1 MKNLLILIKTE
12 VKVLQKKLFGTDGV
26 RGVANHEL
34 KGELAFKLGRIGG
47 YYLSQKTDNNRPV
60 VIIGKDTRLSGDML
74 EAALMAGLTSVGID
88 VYRLGIIP
96 TPGVCYL
103 SREKEVDGGIM
114 ISASHNPTADN
125 GIKFFDKNGIKLT
138 DEAELEI
145 ERLFFNDHSEELPY
159 PIDKK
164 IGLIEEKYDWIDDY
178 IDYVKTSTENDLTGL
193 KIVIDCANGA
203 AYQASPEIFKSLGAE
218 VIVIN
223 DHPNGEEINVNCGST
238 APELAAQKV
247 IETGADLG
255 VAHDGDADRVILVDE
270 KGEIV
275 EGDNIMAV
283 AARDM
288 IAENKLKNNTVV
300 TTKYSNLGLKESL
313 AEVEAELVITKNGDR
328 YVLAEMLKNDYKLG
342 GEKSGHI
349 IFSDY
354 NTTGDGILTAVKI
367 ASIMKKENKSLSKLK
382 SVMNYWPQTLA
393 NVKVEKKDE
402 WEKNEKIRRKIEA
415 AEAEIG
421 KQGRVFVRASGT
433 EPLIRVMLEGKNKA
447 LLNKWENKLSTV
459 IAEELN
465 KTS

>member
-1 MKNLLILIKTE
+1 VNG
-12 VKVLQKKLFGTDGV
+12 LQKKLFGTDGV

-47 YYLSQKTDNNRPV
+47 YYIIKNIEKNKPKI
-60 VIIGKDTRLSGDML
+60 IIGKDTRLSGDML

-103 SREKEVDGGIM
+103 TREKNVDGGIM

-125 GIKFFDKNGIKLT
+125 GIKFFDNNGIKLS
-138 DEAELEI
+138 DEDELNI
-145 ERLFFNDHSEELPY
+145 EELFFNDHSSKLPY
-159 PIDKK
+159 PIDKE
-164 IGLIEEKYDWIDDY
+164 IGLIDEKYDWIDEY
-178 IDYVKTSTENDLTGL
+178 INYVKNSAAQDLSSL

-203 AYQASPEIFKSLGAE
+203 AYKASPAVFRSLGAE

-223 DHPNGEEINVNCGST
+223 DHPNGEVINVNCGST
-238 APELAAQKV
+238 APEILAEKV
-247 IETGADLG
+247 LEFNADLG
-255 VAHDGDADRVILVDE
+255 IAHDGDADRVILIDE
-270 KGEIV
+270 NGDIV

-283 AARDM
+283 AAHDM
-288 IAENKLKNNTVV
+288 ISEDNLKDNTIV

-313 AEVEAELVITKNGDR
+313 AEVDGNLVITKNGDR
-328 YVLAEMLKNDYKLG
+328 YVLAEMLKNGYQLG

-367 ASIMKKENKSLSKLK
+367 AEIMVKKNKKLSELT

-393 NVKVEKKDE
+393 NIRVKEKDG
-402 WEKNEKIRRKIEA
+402 WESKEIIQKNIKK

-421 KQGRVFVRASGT
+421 DNGRVFVRASGT
-433 EPLIRVMLEGKNKA
+433 EPLIRVMLEGKDQS
-447 LLNKWENKLSTV
+447 LLQKWEKILSDV
-459 IAEELN
+459 ISEELN
-465 KTS
+465 

>member
-1 MKNLLILIKTE
+1 ME
-12 VKVLQKKLFGTDGV
+12 KKLFGTDGV

-47 YYLSQKTDNNRPV
+47 YYLTKESNQQRPV

-103 SREKEVDGGIM
+103 SRTKEAAGGIM

-125 GIKFFDKNGIKLT
+125 GIKFFDQNGVKLS
-138 DEAELEI
+138 DRAELEI
-145 ERLFFNDHSEELPY
+145 EELIFNDHSEELPY
-159 PIDKK
+159 PIDNE
-164 IGLIEEKYDWIDDY
+164 IGLIEERYDWIEEY
-178 IDYVKTSTENDLTGL
+178 INFVINSSEQKLNGL
-193 KIVIDCANGA
+193 KVVIDCANGA
-203 AYQASPEIFKSLGAE
+203 AYQASPAVFNSLGAE
-218 VIVIN
+218 VVVIN
-223 DHPNGEEINVNCGST
+223 NHPNGEEINVNCGST
-238 APELAAQKV
+238 APELAAEKV
-247 IETGADLG
+247 VETGADLG
-255 VAHDGDADRVILVDE
+255 VAHDGDADRVILIDE
-270 KGEIV
+270 KGEVV

-288 IAENKLKNNTVV
+288 MAEDKLNKKTVV

-313 AEVEAELVITKNGDR
+313 AEVGADLVITKNGDR

-367 ASIMKKENKSLSKLK
+367 ASIIKKRGRSLSELK
-382 SVMNYWPQTLA
+382 KVMSYWPQLLA
-393 NVKVEKKDE
+393 NVTVSQKEG
-402 WEKNEKIRRKIEA
+402 WEENTKISKEIEA
-415 AEAEIG
+415 AENEIG
-421 KQGRVFVRASGT
+421 SSGRVFVRASGT
-433 EPLIRVMLEGKNKA
+433 EPLIRVMLEGQEEE
-447 LLNKWENKLSTV
+447 LLYKWEKKLTRLISK
-459 IAEELN
+459 ELN
-465 KTS
+465 

>member
-1 MKNLLILIKTE
+1 MFFILVNLIEVDILE
-12 VKVLQKKLFGTDGV
+12 KKLFGTDGV

-47 YYLSQKTDNNRPV
+47 YYLSKDSAQERPV
-60 VIIGKDTRLSGDML
+60 VVIGKDTRLSGDML

-103 SREKEVDGGIM
+103 SRSKEVVGGIM

-138 DEAELEI
+138 DQAELEI
-145 ERLFFNDHSEELPY
+145 EELIFSDHSEELPY
-159 PIDKK
+159 PIDNE
-164 IGLIEEKYDWIDDY
+164 IGLVEEKYNWIDEY
-178 IDYVKTSTENDLTGL
+178 TNFIIDSLDKSLNGL
-193 KIVIDCANGA
+193 KAVIDCANGA
-203 AYQASPEIFKSLGAE
+203 AYQVSPTVFESLGAE

-223 DHPNGEEINVNCGST
+223 NHPNGEEINVNCGST
-238 APELAAQKV
+238 APELAAEKV

-255 VAHDGDADRVILVDE
+255 IAHDGDADRVILIDE

-288 IAENKLKNNTVV
+288 MAEGKLNKKTVV

-313 AEVEAELVITKNGDR
+313 AEIGAELVITRNGDR
-328 YVLAEMLKNDYKLG
+328 YVLAEMLKNNYKLG

-349 IFSDY
+349 IFSEY

-367 ASIMKKENKSLSKLK
+367 ASIIKKKEQSLSELK
-382 SVMNYWPQTLA
+382 EVMNYWPQLLA
-393 NVKVEKKDE
+393 NVRVSQKYGWKQNDRIAAE
-402 WEKNEKIRRKIEA
+402 IEA
-415 AEAEIG
+415 AEGDIG
-421 KQGRVFVRASGT
+421 SSGRVFVRASGT
-433 EPLIRVMLEGKNKA
+433 EPLIRVMLEGKDKE
-447 LLNKWENKLSTV
+447 LLNKWESRLSRV
-459 IAEELN
+459 IKEELN
-465 KTS
+465 

>member
-1 MKNLLILIKTE
+1 VVNLE
-12 VKVLQKKLFGTDGV
+12 KKLFGTDGV

-47 YYLSQKTDNNRPV
+47 YYLSKNAEQKRPV

-103 SREKEVDGGIM
+103 SRTKEVAGGIM

-125 GIKFFDKNGIKLT
+125 GIKFFDQKGVKLT
-138 DEAELEI
+138 DQAELEI
-145 ERLFFNDHSEELPY
+145 EELIFNDHSEELPY
-159 PIDKK
+159 PIDKE
-164 IGLIEEKYDWIDDY
+164 IGLVEEKYDWIEEY
-178 IDYVKTSTENDLTGL
+178 IDFVINSSEQKLNGL
-193 KIVIDCANGA
+193 KVVIDCANGA
-203 AYQASPEIFKSLGAE
+203 AYHASPDIFESLGAE
-218 VIVIN
+218 VVVIN
-223 DHPNGEEINVNCGST
+223 NHPNGEEINVNCGST
-238 APELAAQKV
+238 APELAAEKV

-255 VAHDGDADRVILVDE
+255 VAHDGDADRVILIDE

-283 AARDM
+283 AAREM
-288 IAENKLKNNTVV
+288 IAEDKLNKKTVV

-313 AEVEAELVITKNGDR
+313 AEVGVELVITKNGDR
-328 YVLAEMLKNDYKLG
+328 YVLAEMLKNNYKLG

-367 ASIMKKENKSLSKLK
+367 ASIIKNRRKALSELKK
-382 SVMNYWPQTLA
+382 VMSYWPQILA
-393 NVKVEKKDE
+393 NVKVTAKEGWKQ
-402 WEKNEKIRRKIEA
+402 NSKIN
-415 AEAEIG
+415 AEIRAAASEIG
-421 KQGRVFVRASGT
+421 DEGRVFVRASGT
-433 EPLIRVMLEGKNKA
+433 EPLIRVMLEGKDQK
-447 LLNKWENKLSTV
+447 LLRKWEANLTE
-459 IAEELN
+459 IIREELN
-465 KTS
+465 